1 MIAQSD
7 GVRAQK
13 ATEVLQFTC
22 HRFSPSFYGGG
33 YVAWWLRNFTT
44 YGTFPALNHS
54 CHTLFFLELCIF
66 RKMALEASA
75 AIIGILAAAGQVAK
89 ALEPILSA
97 FVHAPE
103 HAHTILTE
111 VKHTRT
117 ILSGLQSLF
126 NDFDTSPRR
135 RKELIRIDAL
145 VAALTDGVLLFS
157 ELEALIDQ
165 LGQVEPKATILIR
178 TLWARHKSELD
189 ALVSRLL
196 SFKISISLI
205 LSILQCESDLD
216 AQRDRNE
223 LLAVTAKLLA
233 SNLDLANRI
242 ADLERCYH
250 AGASGAT
257 RPSTRRPSE
266 ATIKHDI
273 SNIESEDKTV
283 NLSIGSWPDFH
294 FEQDL
299 NASRVYRK
307 ARRGSTDF
315 SFRSSIAPSHAW
327 STLSDIS
334 LADLSAISVIA
345 LPLQHSELANAWHYA
360 IEEVSDDETS
370 PTAWPSEA
378 NGLIF
383 VDQTVELSYEE
394 APGPGQL
401 VISPTSSS
409 MTLKFPEVDVRLS
422 TSFSLI
428 VKVAP
433 EADVHDLCSKFAT
446 LSGPRNS
453 VQRDQCDRSIHH
465 SCVVDGIS
473 VHLSVSIMYEEKHS
487 SSYTLLECKSME
499 QPVVDMFM
507 LIYSMSSKESFDFVQ
522 QYRPDYRYW
531 EAMDIPPIMMAGV
544 MRNPSHHERIPH
556 KRAYDL
562 ALRRGCAFT
571 EIDGDNLH
579 SFEEALHEL
588 VRVRWKYEKL
598 QVEKAQNRLR
608 HDLMVEQRRKREKE
622 RLTARKT
629 NLQSSTSLLG
639 RHTSDTTLASM
650 QVIDEYAAL
659 PHRPLGE
666 HGW

>member
-1 MIAQSD
+1 
-7 GVRAQK
+7 
-13 ATEVLQFTC
+13 
-22 HRFSPSFYGGG
+22 
-33 YVAWWLRNFTT
+33 
-44 YGTFPALNHS
+44 
-54 CHTLFFLELCIF
+54 
-66 RKMALEASA
+66 MALEASA

-89 ALEPILSA
+89 ALEPVLSA

-126 NDFDTSPRR
+126 NDFVTSPRR

-165 LGQVEPKATILIR
+165 LGQVEPKATIRIR

-196 SFKISISLI
+196 SFKISINLI
-205 LSILQCESDLD
+205 LSILQCDSDLD
-216 AQRDRNE
+216 AQRDRTE

-233 SNLDLANRI
+233 SNLDLANRL

-250 AGASGAT
+250 AGASVVT

-273 SNIESEDKTV
+273 GNIESEDKIV
-283 NLSIGSWPDFH
+283 HLSIGSWPDFH

-299 NASRVYRK
+299 EASRVYRK
-307 ARRGSTDF
+307 AKRGSTDF

-345 LPLQHSELANAWHYA
+345 LPLQHTELSNAWHYA
-360 IEEVSDDETS
+360 TEEVSDDETA
-370 PTAWPSEA
+370 PTPWPSET

-401 VISPTSSS
+401 VISPTSCS
-409 MTLKFPEVDVRLS
+409 TILKFPEVDVRLS
-422 TSFSLI
+422 TSFSL
-428 VKVAP
+428 VVNVAP
-433 EADVHDLCSKFAT
+433 GAEVDDLCSKFAT
-446 LSGPRNS
+446 LSQSQNLA
-453 VQRDQCDRSIHH
+453 QRDKSDSSIHH

-473 VHLSVSIMYEEKHS
+473 VHLSVSIIYEKRHS
-487 SSYTLLECKSME
+487 GSYTLLECKGME
-499 QPVVDMFM
+499 RPVVDMFM
-507 LIYSMSSKESFDFVQ
+507 LIYSMSSKESFGFVQ
-522 QYRPDYRYW
+522 QYRPEYQYW

-544 MRNPSHHERIPH
+544 MRDPSNHERIPH
-556 KRAYDL
+556 ERAYDL
-562 ALRRGCAFT
+562 AVQRGCAFT
-571 EIDGDNLH
+571 EVDGDDIR

-598 QVEKAQNRLR
+598 QVEKSQNRLR
-608 HDLMVEQRRKREKE
+608 HNLMVEQRIKREKE
-622 RLTARKT
+622 RLAARKT
-629 NLQSSTSLLG
+629 HLQMGTSLLG
-639 RHTSDTTLASM
+639 RHASDMAIESM
-650 QVIDEYAAL
+650 EVIDEYAEL

-666 HGW
+666 NGW